1 MYVYCTYYKIT
12 GIRLMLMH
20 CIILD
25 IYNMHFFWS
34 MQFYRMGLTAANII
48 TYD

>member
-1 MYVYCTYYKIT
+1 
-12 GIRLMLMH
+12 MLMH

-25 IYNMHFFWS
+25 IYNMHFFYGVTLK
-34 MQFYRMGLTAANII
+34 FYCMGLTAANII